1 MRESKLI
8 NHGSVWG
15 LSNSKKEQTKLS
27 FLFNCSVQDV
37 LNGFPNIQM
46 SLNSQDGRRRLIDP
60 TILATCS
67 QESLSTI
74 LSLMNRCISPEMSRP
89 SMEDVLW
96 NLQYAN
102 QVQDARDGDQRY
114 SSASQQ

>member
-1 MRESKLI
+1 MVV
-8 NHGSVWG
+8 HGAYVTEKNNQSSQCSIS
-15 LSNSKKEQTKLS
+15 LNY
-27 FLFNCSVQDV
+27 SVQNV
-37 LNGFPNIQM
+37 LNGFPYIQM
-46 SLNSQDGRRRLIDP
+46 SLNSQDGRRGLIDP

-74 LSLMNRCISPEMSRP
+74 ISLMNKCISPEMSRP

-102 QVQDARDGDQRY
+102 QVQDTRDGDQRY

>member
-1 MRESKLI
+1 
-8 NHGSVWG
+8 
-15 LSNSKKEQTKLS
+15 
-27 FLFNCSVQDV
+27 
-37 LNGFPNIQM
+37 M

-60 TILATCS
+60 TILATCT

-74 LSLMNRCISPEMSRP
+74 ISLMNKCISPEMSRP